1 VINHRRDAFASQDD
15 STAGDVIRDFL
26 HATDVEIDPRVDPW
40 IVYLQPTSPARTADM
55 VEAAFDVLAQHQ
67 PHAKALVSVTH
78 PPKSP
83 YWTLTVGVDGR
94 LHPLFPEVYGLNRQQ
109 NDEAFI
115 PNGAIYIFKLS
126 EFNKTG
132 KFPVD
137 GAVPFFMSEADSIDI
152 DTVEDYE
159 LARKKLEQ

>member
-1 VINHRRDAFASQDD
+1 
-15 STAGDVIRDFL
+15 
-26 HATDVEIDPRVDPW
+26 
-40 IVYLQPTSPARTADM
+40 M
-55 VEAAFDVLAQHQ
+55 VEAAFDVLAEQQ

-83 YWTLTVGVDGR
+83 YWTLTIGEDGR
-94 LHPLFPEVYGLNRQQ
+94 LHPLFAESYGLNRQQ
-109 NDEAFI
+109 NAEAFI

-137 GAVPFFMSEADSIDI
+137 GAVPFFMSQQDSIDI
-152 DTVEDYE
+152 DTIEDYE
-159 LARKKLEQ
+159 RAKASLER

>member
-1 VINHRRDAFASQDD
+1 MRGGH
-15 STAGDVIRDFL
+15 
-26 HATDVEIDPRVDPW
+26 PR
-40 IVYLQPTSPARTADM
+40 TSPARTADM
-55 VEAAFDVLAQHQ
+55 VEAAFDVLSEHQ

-109 NDEAFI
+109 NDEAFM

-126 EFNKTG
+126 EFLKTG

-137 GAVPFFMSEADSIDI
+137 GAVPFFMSQEDSVDI
-152 DTVEDYE
+152 DTLEDYE
-159 LARKKLEQ
+159 RAKAALER

>member
-1 VINHRRDAFASQDD
+1 
-15 STAGDVIRDFL
+15 
-26 HATDVEIDPRVDPW
+26 
-40 IVYLQPTSPARTADM
+40 M
-55 VEAAFDVLAQHQ
+55 VEAAFDVLSEHQ

-132 KFPVD
+132 KFPVE

-152 DTVEDYE
+152 DTLEDYE
-159 LARKKLEQ
+159 RAKASLER